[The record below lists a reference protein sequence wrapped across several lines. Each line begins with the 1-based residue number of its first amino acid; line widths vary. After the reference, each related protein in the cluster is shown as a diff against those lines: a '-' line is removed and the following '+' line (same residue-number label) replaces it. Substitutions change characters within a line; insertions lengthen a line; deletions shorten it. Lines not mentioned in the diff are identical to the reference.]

1 VPNPNF
7 TIRNFSIAAQRAL
20 SPRADRAFAA
30 TLLACVLTMEA
41 EDPAHTRPSWI
52 DDPWVRRLCL
62 RLCLPSASPPTASLS
77 TLHAKGVEDAR
88 ELKETRT
95 NRNTAKRAT
104 HTLSQPRHQGQL
116 RHPHTNPPPKRPCR
130 HPPNYKFSR
139 RLLPFLAIFSAPE
152 YVARRFSPRGAPRV
166 KTGFGFVRHSIA
178 NLCHEVPNPNL
189 TIRRFCIACMWPGG
203 SRHVVRR
210 F

>member
-130 HPPNYKFSR
+130 HPPQLQILTS
-139 RLLPFLAIFSAPE
+139 SAPIS
-152 YVARRFSPRGAPRV
+152 RHLQRPRV
-166 KTGFGFVRHSIA
+166 CGQAVLATWCAAGEDGFWICPSFNSQSLPRSA
-178 NLCHEVPNPNL
+178 KP
-189 TIRRFCIACMWPGG
+189 
-203 SRHVVRR
+203 
-210 F
+210 